1 MQLSF
6 VVTYFIVTVVC
17 MIMAVILMKEITPD
31 MGRKRE
37 IRCFRRFV
45 FWYLVFVVSN
55 SVWIWI
61 QYGYL
66 RLPGTPFSLVNLLA
80 ICLVIYYWF
89 LYIETRINPYRVENR
104 RFALVASIPL
114 AAALALIF
122 SSPVTDLVFYYTPSG
137 EYMHGPMYPVMLALA
152 ALYLILATAH
162 IGYHLHHTDSTSER
176 RQYYASMS
184 FWGFPLMAGLIDVI
198 IPNLPVMEL
207 SLLLGINIVYVS
219 MQKQQIFYDNMTGLN
234 NRRYAE
240 KYMEGVIMLLSED
253 KPYYFYIVKLK
264 NLESINREHGYA
276 EGDRALRLAAQILRQ
291 SADELHY
298 SVARWGGDEFALIV
312 PERAAVSPE
321 IIIRLIL
328 KRLTGSAG
336 IASLPYRI
344 EMEFGY
350 TRCISPMEQFPDIIE
365 RAVKARETR
374 TA

>member
-1 MQLSF
+1 
-6 VVTYFIVTVVC
+6 
-17 MIMAVILMKEITPD
+17 
-31 MGRKRE
+31 
-37 IRCFRRFV
+37 
-45 FWYLVFVVSN
+45 
-55 SVWIWI
+55 
-61 QYGYL
+61 
-66 RLPGTPFSLVNLLA
+66 
-80 ICLVIYYWF
+80 
-89 LYIETRINPYRVENR
+89 
-104 RFALVASIPL
+104 
-114 AAALALIF
+114 
-122 SSPVTDLVFYYTPSG
+122 
-137 EYMHGPMYPVMLALA
+137 
-152 ALYLILATAH
+152 
-162 IGYHLHHTDSTSER
+162 
-176 RQYYASMS
+176 
-184 FWGFPLMAGLIDVI
+184 
-198 IPNLPVMEL
+198 
-207 SLLLGINIVYVS
+207 
-219 MQKQQIFYDNMTGLN
+219 
-234 NRRYAE
+234 
-240 KYMEGVIMLLSED
+240 MLLSED

>member
-137 EYMHGPMYPVMLALA
+137 EYMHGNARAGCALSDPGDSA
-152 ALYLILATAH
+152 YRISPASHGLHERAQAILC
-162 IGYHLHHTDSTSER
+162 L
-176 RQYYASMS
+176 
-184 FWGFPLMAGLIDVI
+184 DV
-198 IPNLPVMEL
+198 
-207 SLLLGINIVYVS
+207 LLGI
-219 MQKQQIFYDNMTGLN
+219 
-234 NRRYAE
+234 
-240 KYMEGVIMLLSED
+240 
-253 KPYYFYIVKLK
+253 
-264 NLESINREHGYA
+264 
-276 EGDRALRLAAQILRQ
+276 
-291 SADELHY
+291 SAD
-298 SVARWGGDEFALIV
+298 GG
-312 PERAAVSPE
+312 
-321 IIIRLIL
+321 
-328 KRLTGSAG
+328 
-336 IASLPYRI
+336 PY
-344 EMEFGY
+344 
-350 TRCISPMEQFPDIIE
+350 
-365 RAVKARETR
+365 
-374 TA
+374 